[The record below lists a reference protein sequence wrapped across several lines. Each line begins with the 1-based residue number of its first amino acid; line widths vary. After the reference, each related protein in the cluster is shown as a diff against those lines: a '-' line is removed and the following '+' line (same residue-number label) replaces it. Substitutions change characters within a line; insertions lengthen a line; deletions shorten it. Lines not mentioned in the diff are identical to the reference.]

1 MDGMGDIDRDREDV
15 LLVVGDGVECMMM
28 HVQVFVVGGVVGISA
43 GAAQRDGSSADID
56 H

>member
-28 HVQVFVVGGVVGISA
+28 SKYLW
-43 GAAQRDGSSADID
+43 
-56 H
+56 